1 VLLPLDRRIVEIYP
15 FNVIVC
21 EKQRDE
27 WTVQDRLSA
36 RNKTAEIVKENLK
49 KKEKETDTGKEKEKK
64 REKGKEKIKEP
75 ENEGKERE
83 KVKEKRG
90 TEEGLADEIP
100 RRYAAYPDRFFT
112 MKEYMRGAS
121 LQDCAL
127 LLKEDWRDT
136 QQRGKEGYSILF
148 AEDYLGNTL
157 WHTVAKLGRW
167 ECLALLTAYLALAQ
181 TNDDVEGQHR
191 KHIGLQALF
200 TQQNSVG
207 QSPLSVAEE
216 RGSQSETC
224 WLCMRAL
231 LQGGKAK
238 GQPALARLQ
247 SLEKT
252 VLALLA
258 S

>member
-1 VLLPLDRRIVEIYP
+1 MLLPLDRRIVEIYP

-167 ECLALLTAYLALAQ
+167 ECLALLTAYLTLSR
-181 TNDDVEGQHR
+181 TNDEDQHR
-191 KHIGLQALF
+191 RHIGLQALF

-216 RGSQSETC
+216 RGSQTKTC

-231 LQGGKAK
+231 LQGGKAE
-238 GQPALARLQ
+238 GPQPALARLQ